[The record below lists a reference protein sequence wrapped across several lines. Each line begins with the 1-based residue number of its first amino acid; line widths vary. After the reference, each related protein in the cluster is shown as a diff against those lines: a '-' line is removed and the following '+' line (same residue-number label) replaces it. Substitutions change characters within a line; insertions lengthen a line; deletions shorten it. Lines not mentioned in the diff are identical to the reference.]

1 MVNDSERGYY
11 AALHAP
17 GSRKGVGDAGAFLV
31 EMENVRR
38 QHGFTLIETALVLV
52 VIGLALGGILKGQE
66 LITAARVRNIAT
78 QLNGVKLAYLGFK
91 DRYRQFPGDL
101 PDDIANANI
110 PGNPGGCGPT
120 THVPVFCGNGVIDP
134 AENLVVW
141 AQLSRANFI
150 IGTYTGVAGPAQ
162 AFTVTPT
169 AATNP
174 VNPFDGYLMLVK
186 DSDYSD
192 VANTTPVAKMNIK
205 SGGNVPP
212 GVLAELDRKL
222 DDGVAGTGDYR
233 LAPVWNNATDSCYTG
248 SLGSTTLAYAAAA
261 PVTTCG
267 AAVLQ

>member
-17 GSRKGVGDAGAFLV
+17 GSRKGVADAGAFLV
-31 EMENVRR
+31 GTESVRR
-38 QHGFTLIETALVLV
+38 QHGFTLIEPALVLV
-52 VIGLALGGILKGQE
+52 IVGLALGGILKGQE

-150 IGTYTGVAGPAQ
+150 IGTYTGVAGPPPPL
-162 AFTVTPT
+162 TLSPPRG
-169 AATNP
+169 TNP
-174 VNPFDGYLMLVK
+174 AQPFFADPL
-186 DSDYSD
+186 
-192 VANTTPVAKMNIK
+192 
-205 SGGNVPP
+205 
-212 GVLAELDRKL
+212 
-222 DDGVAGTGDYR
+222 
-233 LAPVWNNATDSCYTG
+233 
-248 SLGSTTLAYAAAA
+248 
-261 PVTTCG
+261 
-267 AAVLQ
+267 